1 VLTSDDEMKVKVAF
15 YKGKGSWK
23 NRVIRWWTK
32 SKYSHAELIM
42 PDNFTWISISPLL
55 TSKVQSRINTDFN
68 PEIWELVSIEVSAE
82 QVQVINDFFEETKG
96 CKYDWIG
103 MILSQFLPCKIKH
116 RHRWYCSEWIA
127 YALRI
132 SDVFNWKTIKIY
144 DQTDLSPQRLYEILS
159 HKDLEE

>member
-1 VLTSDDEMKVKVAF
+1 MLTSDDEMKVKVAF

-32 SKYSHAELIM
+32 SKYSHAELVM

-159 HKDLEE
+159 HKDLE

>member
-1 VLTSDDEMKVKVAF
+1 MLTSDDEMKVKVAF

>member
-1 VLTSDDEMKVKVAF
+1 MKVKVAF

-23 NRVIRWWTK
+23 NGVIRWWTK
-32 SKYSHAELIM
+32 SKYSHAELVM

-55 TSKVQSRINTDFN
+55 SSKVQSRINTDFN
-68 PEIWELVSIEVSAE
+68 PEIWELVSIDVSAE

-132 SDVFNWKTIKIY
+132 ADVFNWKTIKIY

-159 HKDLEE
+159 HKDLE

>member
-1 VLTSDDEMKVKVAF
+1 MKVKVAF

-55 TSKVQSRINTDFN
+55 TSRVQSRINTDFN
-68 PEIWELVSIEVSAE
+68 PDIWDLVSIEVSAE
-82 QVQVINDFFEETKG
+82 QIQVINDFFEETKG

-116 RHRWYCSEWIA
+116 RSRWYCSEWIA

-132 SDVFNWKTIKIY
+132 ADVFNWKTIKIY

-159 HKDLEE
+159 HKDLE

>member
-1 VLTSDDEMKVKVAF
+1 MKVKVAF

-32 SKYSHAELIM
+32 SKYSHAELVM

-116 RHRWYCSEWIA
+116 RHRWYCSEWIS

-132 SDVFNWKTIKIY
+132 ACIIDWRKIRIY
-144 DQTDLSPQRLYEILS
+144 ERKDLSPAALHQLLMDCENEIPS
-159 HKDLEE
+159 

>member
-1 VLTSDDEMKVKVAF
+1 MKVKVAF

-82 QVQVINDFFEETKG
+82 QGQVINDFFEETKG

>member
-1 VLTSDDEMKVKVAF
+1 MKVKVAF

>member
-1 VLTSDDEMKVKVAF
+1 MKVKVAF

-32 SKYSHAELIM
+32 SKYSHAELVM

>member
-1 VLTSDDEMKVKVAF
+1 MKVKVAF

-32 SKYSHAELIM
+32 SKYSHAELVM

-159 HKDLEE
+159 HKDLE